1 MSDSR
6 NGEDPEALE
15 TSAPEGPLSG
25 FKIIDMSRVLS
36 GPIST
41 ALLAD
46 QGADVI
52 KVEPPAGDIVRH
64 MGGGSGMGP
73 GFLTSNRG
81 KRSIVLDLKSAA
93 GIKVVKRLVADAD
106 VFVQNF
112 RPGAIE
118 GMGLG
123 YEVLKAINPRLL
135 FVSISGF
142 GETGPYAHKRVYDPV
157 IQALSGM
164 ADIQANDAND
174 RPRMMRTV
182 IPDKTTGLT
191 VAQAI
196 TAGLLARER
205 TGQGQLIKVA
215 MLDTM
220 IAYLWPEGLAG
231 LTLVGNEANVRT
243 GQLAQ
248 DLIFKSKDGYLTC
261 GAVSDAEWKGMCTAL
276 NKPEWLND
284 ERFNTARGRVVN
296 APARL
301 AQTGEVIATRTT
313 AEWLE
318 ALDAHGVPCAPVLT
332 RPQILEHEQVLENR
346 IIYEYEHPGLGR
358 VRQARPAAQFEK
370 TPVKTRQ
377 LAPQLGADG
386 PAILREIGYS
396 DDQIAD
402 LLRQNRNPL

>member
-1 MSDSR
+1 MS
-6 NGEDPEALE
+6 
-15 TSAPEGPLSG
+15 GPLSG
-25 FKIIDMSRVLS
+25 FKIIDLSRVLS

-41 ALLAD
+41 GLLAD

-52 KVEPPAGDIVRH
+52 KVEPPAGDIIRQ
-64 MGGGSGMGP
+64 MGGGKGLGP
-73 GFLTSNRG
+73 GFLTVNRG
-81 KRSIVLDLKSAA
+81 KRSISLDLKSSA
-93 GIKVVKRLVADAD
+93 GIDVVKQLVQDAD

-123 YEVLKAINPRLL
+123 YDVLKAINPRLIY
-135 FVSISGF
+135 VSISGF

-191 VAQAI
+191 VSQAI
-196 TAGLLARER
+196 TAALLSRER
-205 TGQGQLIKVA
+205 TGEGQKIKVA

-220 IAYLWPEGLAG
+220 IAFLWPEGLAG
-231 LTLVGNEANVRT
+231 LTVVGNEVNVRT

-276 NKPEWLND
+276 DKPEWLND

-301 AQTGEVIATRTT
+301 KATGEVIAQRTT

-318 ALDAHGVPCAPVLT
+318 TLDAHGVPCAPVLT
-332 RPQILEHEQVLENR
+332 RPEILEHEQVVEND
-346 IIYEYEHPGLGR
+346 IIQEYDHPGLGR

-370 TPVKTRQ
+370 TPVNTKPM
-377 LAPQLGADG
+377 APELGADG
-386 PAILREIGYS
+386 ATILAELGYS
-396 DDQIAD
+396 EKEIAQV
-402 LLRQNRNPL
+402 LSS

>member
-1 MSDSR
+1 MS
-6 NGEDPEALE
+6 
-15 TSAPEGPLSG
+15 GPLSG
-25 FKIIDMSRVLS
+25 FKIIDLSRVLS

-41 ALLAD
+41 GLLAD

-52 KVEPPAGDIVRH
+52 KVEPPGGDIIRQ
-64 MGGGSGMGP
+64 MGGGKGLGP
-73 GFLTSNRG
+73 GFLTVNRG
-81 KRSIVLDLKSAA
+81 KRSIALDLKSSA
-93 GIKVVKRLVADAD
+93 GIDVVKRLVQDAD

-123 YEVLKAINPRLL
+123 YDVLKAINPKLIY
-135 FVSISGF
+135 VSISGF

-191 VAQAI
+191 VSQAAI
-196 TAGLLARER
+196 PAALLSRER
-205 TGQGQLIKVA
+205 TGEGQKIKVA

-220 IAYLWPEGLAG
+220 IAFLWPEGLAG
-231 LTLVGNEANVRT
+231 LTVVGNEVNVRT

-301 AQTGEVIATRTT
+301 KATGEVIAEKTT

-318 ALDAHGVPCAPVLT
+318 TLDAHGVPCAPVLT
-332 RPQILEHEQVLENR
+332 RPQILEHEQVVEND
-346 IIYEYEHPGLGR
+346 IIQEYDHPGLGR

-370 TPVKTRQ
+370 TPVNTKPM
-377 LAPQLGADG
+377 APELGADG
-386 PAILREIGYS
+386 AAILAELGYS
-396 DDQIAD
+396 EQEIAAV
-402 LLRQNRNPL
+402 LKS

>member
-1 MSDSR
+1 MSNTESKQGVPQT
-6 NGEDPEALE
+6 N
-15 TSAPEGPLSG
+15 TGPLAG
-25 FKIIDMSRVLS
+25 FRIIDLSRVLS
-36 GPIST
+36 GPIAT
-41 ALLAD
+41 GLLAD

-52 KVEPPAGDIVRH
+52 KVEPPAGDIVRS
-64 MGGGSGMGP
+64 MGGKGDLGP

-81 KRSIVLDLKSAA
+81 KRSIVLDLKSAE
-93 GIKVVKRLVADAD
+93 GIAAVKRLVADAD

-123 YEVLKAINPRLL
+123 YEVLKALNPRLL
-135 FVSISGF
+135 YVSISGF

-196 TAGLLARER
+196 TAGLLARTR
-205 TGQGQLIKVA
+205 TGEGQQIKVA

-261 GAVSDAEWKGMCTAL
+261 GAVSDAEWQGMCTAL
-276 NKPEWLND
+276 DKPEWLDD

-301 AQTGEVIATRTT
+301 KQTGEVIATRTT

-318 ALDAHGVPCAPVLT
+318 TLDAHGVPCAPVLT
-332 RPQILEHEQVLENR
+332 RPQILEHEQVIENET
-346 IIYEYEHPGLGR
+346 ITEYEHPGLGR
-358 VRQARPAAQFEK
+358 VRQARPAARFEK
-370 TPVKTRQ
+370 TPVNTAALAPMLGQ
-377 LAPQLGADG
+377 QTLEILQELGYSTEEIAALAPQFVVPKA
-386 PAILREIGYS
+386 
-396 DDQIAD
+396 
-402 LLRQNRNPL
+402 

>member
-1 MSDSR
+1 MT
-6 NGEDPEALE
+6 NTNTAEA
-15 TSAPEGPLSG
+15 SAGPLSG

-36 GPIST
+36 GPIAT
-41 ALLAD
+41 GLLAD

-52 KVEPPAGDIVRH
+52 KVEPPAGDIVRK
-64 MGGGSGMGP
+64 MGGGTGLGP

-81 KRSIVLDLKSAA
+81 KRSIVLDLKSEQ
-93 GIKVVKRLVADAD
+93 GIEVVKRLVADAD

-123 YEVLKAINPRLL
+123 YDVLKAINPRLL

-205 TGQGQLIKVA
+205 TGEGQRIKVA

-231 LTLVGNEANVRT
+231 LTMVGNEANVRT

-261 GAVSDAEWKGMCTAL
+261 GAVSDAEWQGMCTAL
-276 NKPEWLND
+276 DKPQWLDD

-301 AQTGEVIATRTT
+301 KQTGEVIATRTT
-313 AEWLE
+313 QEWLE
-318 ALDAHGVPCAPVLT
+318 VLDAHGVPCAPVLT
-332 RPQILEHEQVLENR
+332 RPQILEHEQVVENKV
-346 IIYEYEHPGLGR
+346 ISEYEHPGMGR

-370 TPVKTRQ
+370 TPVNTQ
-377 LAPQLGADG
+377 QFAPELGAHG
-386 PAILREIGYS
+386 EAILQELGYS
-396 DDQIAD
+396 AEEVASVLGTQA
-402 LLRQNRNPL
+402 

>member
-1 MSDSR
+1 MSNTES
-6 NGEDPEALE
+6 NQAEPQAN
-15 TSAPEGPLSG
+15 TGPLAG
-25 FKIIDMSRVLS
+25 FRIIDLSRVLS
-36 GPIST
+36 GPIAT
-41 ALLAD
+41 GLLAD

-52 KVEPPAGDIVRH
+52 KVEPPAGDIVRR
-64 MGGGSGMGP
+64 MGGKGDLGP

-81 KRSIVLDLKSAA
+81 KRSIVLDLKSAE
-93 GIKVVKRLVADAD
+93 GIAVVKRLVADAD

-123 YEVLKAINPRLL
+123 YEVLKALNPRLL
-135 FVSISGF
+135 YVSISGF

-196 TAGLLARER
+196 TAGLLARTR
-205 TGQGQLIKVA
+205 TGEGQQIKVA

-261 GAVSDAEWKGMCTAL
+261 GAVSDAEWQGMCTAL
-276 NKPEWLND
+276 DKPEWLDD

-301 AQTGEVIATRTT
+301 KQTGEVIATRTT

-318 ALDAHGVPCAPVLT
+318 TLDAHGVPCAPVLT
-332 RPQILEHEQVLENR
+332 RPQILEHEQVIENET
-346 IIYEYEHPGLGR
+346 ITEYDHPGLGR
-358 VRQARPAAQFEK
+358 VRQARPAARFEK
-370 TPVKTRQ
+370 TPVNTGALAPMLGQ
-377 LAPQLGADG
+377 QTLEILQELGYSSDEIATLAPQSVA
-386 PAILREIGYS
+386 PKV
-396 DDQIAD
+396 
-402 LLRQNRNPL
+402 

>member
-1 MSDSR
+1 M
-6 NGEDPEALE
+6 
-15 TSAPEGPLSG
+15 TSATGPLSG
-25 FKIIDMSRVLS
+25 YKIIDMSRVLS

-64 MGGGSGMGP
+64 MGGGKGMGP

-81 KRSIVLDLKSAA
+81 KRSIVVDLKSGA
-93 GIKVVKRLVADAD
+93 GIGVVKRLVAEAD

-123 YEVLKAINPRLL
+123 YEVLKALNPRLL

-205 TGQGQLIKVA
+205 TGEGQEIKVA

-220 IAYLWPEGLAG
+220 IAFLWPEGLAG
-231 LTLVGNEANVRT
+231 LTMVGNEANVRT

-261 GAVSDAEWKGMCTAL
+261 GAVSDAEWQGMCTAL

-318 ALDAHGVPCAPVLT
+318 VLDAHGVPCAPVLT
-332 RPQILEHEQVLENR
+332 RPQILEHEQVITNQ
-346 IIYEYEHPGLGR
+346 IIQEYDHPGMGR

-370 TPVKTRQ
+370 TPVNTKQ
-377 LAPQLGADG
+377 FAPELGADG
-386 PAILREIGYS
+386 PDILRELGYT
-396 DDQIAD
+396 DDEAAE
-402 LLRQNRNPL
+402 LLK

>member
-1 MSDSR
+1 
-6 NGEDPEALE
+6 
-15 TSAPEGPLSG
+15 
-25 FKIIDMSRVLS
+25 
-36 GPIST
+36 
-41 ALLAD
+41 
-46 QGADVI
+46 
-52 KVEPPAGDIVRH
+52 
-64 MGGGSGMGP
+64 MGGGTGLGP

-81 KRSIVLDLKSAA
+81 KRSIVLDLKSEQ
-93 GIKVVKRLVADAD
+93 GIEVVKRLVADAD

-123 YEVLKAINPRLL
+123 YDVLKAINPRLL

-205 TGQGQLIKVA
+205 TGEGQRIKVA

-231 LTLVGNEANVRT
+231 LTMVGNEANVRT

-261 GAVSDAEWKGMCTAL
+261 GAVSDAEWQGMCTAL
-276 NKPEWLND
+276 DKPQWLDD

-301 AQTGEVIATRTT
+301 KQTGEVIATRTT
-313 AEWLE
+313 QEWLE
-318 ALDAHGVPCAPVLT
+318 VLDAHGVPCAPVLT
-332 RPQILEHEQVLENR
+332 RPQILEHEQVVENKV
-346 IIYEYEHPGLGR
+346 ISEYEHPGMGR

-370 TPVKTRQ
+370 TPVNTQ
-377 LAPQLGADG
+377 QFAPELGAHG
-386 PAILREIGYS
+386 EAILQELGYS
-396 DDQIAD
+396 AEEVASVLGTQA
-402 LLRQNRNPL
+402 

>member
-1 MSDSR
+1 MSNTNAPDANTAR
-6 NGEDPEALE
+6 
-15 TSAPEGPLSG
+15 TSAGPLSG

-36 GPIST
+36 GPIAT
-41 ALLAD
+41 GLLAD

-52 KVEPPAGDIVRH
+52 KVEPPAGDIVRK
-64 MGGGSGMGP
+64 MGGGTGLGP

-81 KRSIVLDLKSAA
+81 KRSIVLDLKSEQ
-93 GIKVVKRLVADAD
+93 GIEVVKRLVADAD

-123 YEVLKAINPRLL
+123 YDVLKAINPKLL

-205 TGQGQLIKVA
+205 TGEGQRIKVA

-231 LTLVGNEANVRT
+231 LTMVGNEANVRT

-276 NKPEWLND
+276 DKPEWLDD

-301 AQTGEVIATRTT
+301 KQTGEVIATRTT
-313 AEWLE
+313 QEWLE
-318 ALDAHGVPCAPVLT
+318 TLDAHGVPCAPVLT
-332 RPQILEHEQVLENR
+332 RPQILEHEQVVENKV
-346 IIYEYEHPGLGR
+346 ISEYDHPGMGK

-370 TPVKTRQ
+370 TPVNTQ
-377 LAPQLGADG
+377 QFAPELGAHG
-386 PAILREIGYS
+386 EAILQELGYS
-396 DDQIAD
+396 PEEVASVLGQSA
-402 LLRQNRNPL
+402 Q